1 MGDEI
6 KIAKD
11 IIALILSML
20 VLAGILGS
28 AFIARYKTKKLI
40 ESEEEREKHA
50 SELEEKLMALSGRLD
65 KVEEAKKYLASK
77 SDLALLKERIN
88 TNEKTMD
95 TMRDDL
101 EKQTELGTEIRIEI
115 SSMHAELKNVAQLL
129 QDLKSCAIYSPS
141 ESTPSKP

>member
-129 QDLKSCAIYSPS
+129 QDLKSCAIYSPP